1 MPKAIKKKVSKKE
14 LDAGIDVQDRIQDIK
29 KVFEKKQKTLAAYG
43 LITLSA
49 VIVIGG
55 IAVYRFNANTKAQ
68 QLEYEAYKTYYNLY
82 QKTPLSGQE
91 KAGKA
96 LELYQQAY
104 EKRKS
109 PRLLLAIAD
118 AYAELGKNDEALKTL
133 EDFTK
138 RFAREETLVPLALQK
153 MAGIQIRKGNT
164 AEALKTLDRIAAA
177 PGDMLKDV
185 VLVEKARILEKE
197 GKKGEAAALYKE
209 LTEKYPASPYIEE
222 AKGKTG
228 EKKTGEKS

>member
-14 LDAGIDVQDRIQDIK
+14 TDAEIEVQDRIQDIK

-43 LITLSA
+43 LMTLSA

-55 IAVYRFNANTKAQ
+55 IALYRFNANDKAQ

-82 QKTPLSGQE
+82 RKNPLPGQE

-104 EKRKS
+104 AKKKS
-109 PRLLLAIAD
+109 PRVLLSIAD
-118 AYAELGKNDEALKTL
+118 AYAELGQDDEALKTL
-133 EDFTK
+133 EDFSK
-138 RFAREETLVPLALQK
+138 RYVREESLLPLALQK
-153 MAGIQIRKGNT
+153 MASIQMKKGNSP
-164 AEALKTLDRIAAA
+164 EAMKTLDRIAAI

-185 VLVEKARILEKE
+185 VLIEKARLLEKE
-197 GKKGEAAALYKE
+197 GKKDEAATLYKE
-209 LTEKYPASPYIEE
+209 LSEKYPSSPYSTE
-222 AKGKTG
+222 AKGKIG
-228 EKKTGEKS
+228 EKKAG

>member
-1 MPKAIKKKVSKKE
+1 MPKAIKKKISKKD

-29 KVFEKKQKTLAAYG
+29 KAFEKKQKTLAAYG
-43 LITLSA
+43 LTALSA

-55 IAVYRFNANTKAQ
+55 IAVYRFNANNRAQ

-118 AYAELGKNDEALKTL
+118 AYTELGRDDEALKTL
-133 EDFTK
+133 EDFAK
-138 RFAREETLVPLALQK
+138 KFSREETLLPLALQK
-153 MAGIQIRKGNT
+153 MAGIQIRKGNP

-185 VLVEKARILEKE
+185 VLVEKARLLEKE
-197 GKKGEAAALYKE
+197 GRKDEAAALYKE
-209 LTEKYPASPYIEE
+209 LTEKYPASPYIGE
-222 AKGKTG
+222 AQGRAG
-228 EKKTGEKS
+228 EKKAKEKN